1 MMAAVKTALFMA
13 FEEAMN
19 APSGDQLEDAIEA
32 VHQTN
37 YRARSRRED

>member
-19 APSGDQLEDAIEA
+19 APSGDQLEDAIE